1 MIEIKSKK
9 KNYGIRIPSSIG
21 EITPEVLNTLV
32 KGVKLPKHYCIVAL
46 CFDTKLFDF
55 MTFINA
61 KKPSTVAV
69 SPLLAAISDE
79 DSELINANIGDK
91 LILNRTA
98 IELGTQVNIKTMA
111 AYNNIAEYI
120 NSDPEL
126 IKAIYDKDENVIKVD
141 NNLNKGLMIAKS
153 PRIIVL
159 EFKIIAV
166 NDIRGAVD
174 VNHIVTDPF
183 INRSELN

>member
-1 MIEIKSKK
+1 MSK
-9 KNYGIRIPSSIG
+9 IQ
-21 EITPEVLNTLV
+21 
-32 KGVKLPKHYCIVAL
+32 
-46 CFDTKLFDF
+46 
-55 MTFINA
+55 IN
-61 KKPSTVAV
+61 K
-69 SPLLAAISDE
+69 
-79 DSELINANIGDK
+79 LINANIGDK

>member
-1 MIEIKSKK
+1 
-9 KNYGIRIPSSIG
+9 
-21 EITPEVLNTLV
+21 
-32 KGVKLPKHYCIVAL
+32 
-46 CFDTKLFDF
+46 
-55 MTFINA
+55 MTSINA

-120 NSDPEL
+120 NSDQNL
-126 IKAIYDKDENVIKVD
+126 LKLYMIKMKMLLK
-141 NNLNKGLMIAKS
+141 
-153 PRIIVL
+153 
-159 EFKIIAV
+159 
-166 NDIRGAVD
+166 
-174 VNHIVTDPF
+174 
-183 INRSELN
+183 